1 MIDVDPSGSAV
12 RVRRRT
18 WIVGGSLLVASALIA
33 LTLRGLP
40 GVQFAPVS
48 LPDMLFAAGAVIFA
62 IGFGRAGSVTARRP
76 LGTFALV
83 GLAVWILLSP
93 LLLRF
98 TVPVSA
104 EDISG
109 SFIMFSGMMSIT
121 IEAVSLVL
129 AIIAAT
135 QIARI
140 RAVPRPWNRAPLWA
154 LVAVAVVRLLRSA
167 FLFGAYALGQESLVL
182 LDSLGGLIEAAAVGF
197 LGVVAIVVA
206 VRPVSGSTTV
216 FSSTA

>member
-1 MIDVDPSGSAV
+1 MIDVDPSGSAA

-18 WIVGGSLLVASALIA
+18 WVVGGSLLVSSALIA

-40 GVQFAPVS
+40 GVHVAPIS

-76 LGTFALV
+76 LGTFTLV

-93 LLLRF
+93 LLLRL

-104 EDISG
+104 EDISE

-121 IEAVSLVL
+121 IEVVSLVL

>member
-1 MIDVDPSGSAV
+1 MIDVDPSGSAA

-18 WIVGGSLLVASALIA
+18 WIVGGSLLVSSALIA
-33 LTLRGLP
+33 LTLRGLS
-40 GVQFAPVS
+40 GVHVAPIS

-76 LGTFALV
+76 LATFALV

-93 LLLRF
+93 LLLRL

-104 EDISG
+104 EDISE

-121 IEAVSLVL
+121 IEVVSLVL

-167 FLFGAYALGQESLVL
+167 FLFGAYALGQASLVL

-197 LGVVAIVVA
+197 LGFVAIVVA

-216 FSSTA
+216 FSST

>member
-1 MIDVDPSGSAV
+1 MIDVDPSGSAA

-18 WIVGGSLLVASALIA
+18 WIVGGSLLVSSALIA
-33 LTLRGLP
+33 LTLRGLS
-40 GVQFAPVS
+40 GVHVAPIS

-93 LLLRF
+93 LLLRL

-104 EDISG
+104 EDISE

-121 IEAVSLVL
+121 IEVVSLVL